1 MKAGVVRFMGDAASS
16 RVFSAAAT
24 RLEAASPK
32 LLCMGFAHG
41 GA

>member
-16 RVFSAAAT
+16 RVFSACST
-24 RLEAASPK
+24 RLEAASPR
-32 LLCMGFAHG
+32 LLRMGFAQG